1 VKGGVCGVKKKALSK
16 AVKEQNKRV
25 ADTWAAVQDAVTAVY
40 GCLVPQGEITVQV
53 VLSWAKEEML
63 GVLKRSGKIISWA
76 QDKEYEDGNN
86 RRYIVTL
93 DTAKI

>member
-1 VKGGVCGVKKKALSK
+1 MKRKAISK
-16 AVKEQNKRV
+16 AVREQNKRV
-25 ADTWAAVQDAVTAVY
+25 SATWGAVIEAVTAAY
-40 GCLVPQGEITVQV
+40 GCLVPQGEVTVQV

-63 GVLKRSGKIISWA
+63 GVLKRSGKIIRWA
-76 QDKEYEDGNN
+76 QDKDYEDGNN

>member
-1 VKGGVCGVKKKALSK
+1 MKRKALSK
-16 AVKEQNKRV
+16 AIKEQNKRV
-25 ADTWAAVQDAVTAVY
+25 ADTWSAVTEAVTAAY

-76 QDKEYEDGNN
+76 QDKTYEDGNN

>member
-1 VKGGVCGVKKKALSK
+1 MKRKALSK
-16 AVKEQNKRV
+16 AIKEQNKRV
-25 ADTWAAVQDAVTAVY
+25 SATWGAVIEAVTAMY

-63 GVLKRSGKIISWA
+63 GVLKRSGKILAWK
-76 QDKEYEDGNN
+76 QDKDYEDGNN

>member
-1 VKGGVCGVKKKALSK
+1 MKKKTISK
-16 AVKEQNKRV
+16 AVREQNKRTEGV
-25 ADTWAAVQDAVTAVY
+25 WKTIMDAVTATH
-40 GCLVPQGEITVQV
+40 GCLLPQGEITVQV

>member
-1 VKGGVCGVKKKALSK
+1 MKRKVISK
-16 AVKEQNKRV
+16 AVREQNKRV
-25 ADTWAAVQDAVTAVY
+25 SATWATVVEAVTAMY

-76 QDKEYEDGNN
+76 QDKNYEDGNN

>member
-1 VKGGVCGVKKKALSK
+1 MKKKAITK
-16 AVKEQNKRV
+16 AVREQNKRV
-25 ADTWAAVQDAVTAVY
+25 ADTWGAVVEAVTAVY

-76 QDKEYEDGNN
+76 QDKTYEDGNN

-93 DTAKI
+93 DAAKI

>member
-1 VKGGVCGVKKKALSK
+1 MKRKVLSK
-16 AVKEQNKRV
+16 VIKEQNKRV
-25 ADTWAAVQDAVTAVY
+25 ADTWKAVTEAVTAVH
-40 GCLVPQGEITVQV
+40 GCLVPQGEVTVQV

-76 QDKEYEDGNN
+76 QDKTYEDGNN

>member
-1 VKGGVCGVKKKALSK
+1 MKRKAISK
-16 AVKEQNKRV
+16 AVREQNKRV
-25 ADTWAAVQDAVTAVY
+25 SATWAIVVEAVTKAH

-63 GVLKRSGKIISWA
+63 GVLKRNGKITKWG
-76 QDKEYEDGNN
+76 QDKTYEDGNN

>member
-1 VKGGVCGVKKKALSK
+1 MKKKAITK
-16 AVKEQNKRV
+16 AVREQNKRV
-25 ADTWAAVQDAVTAVY
+25 SATWGAVVEAVTKAH

-86 RRYIVTL
+86 RRYFVTL
-93 DTAKI
+93 NTAKI

>member
-1 VKGGVCGVKKKALSK
+1 MKRKALSK
-16 AVKEQNKRV
+16 AIKEQNKRV
-25 ADTWAAVQDAVTAVY
+25 SATWATVIEAVTAAY

>member
-1 VKGGVCGVKKKALSK
+1 MKRKALSK
-16 AVKEQNKRV
+16 TIKEHNKRV
-25 ADTWAAVQDAVTAVY
+25 SATWATVVEAVIAAY

-76 QDKEYEDGNN
+76 QDKTYEDGNN

>member
-1 VKGGVCGVKKKALSK
+1 MKRKALSK
-16 AVKEQNKRV
+16 AIKEQNKRV
-25 ADTWAAVQDAVTAVY
+25 SATWATVTEAVTAVY

-76 QDKEYEDGNN
+76 QDKTYEDGNN

>member
-1 VKGGVCGVKKKALSK
+1 MMKRKAISK
-16 AVKEQNKRV
+16 AVREQNRRT
-25 ADTWAAVQDAVTAVY
+25 ADTWGAVQDAVTAMY
-40 GCLVPQGEITVQV
+40 GCLLPQGEITVQV

-76 QDKEYEDGNN
+76 QDKGYEEGNM

>member
-1 VKGGVCGVKKKALSK
+1 VSA
-16 AVKEQNKRV
+16 
-25 ADTWAAVQDAVTAVY
+25 TWGAVQDAVVSSY

-63 GVLKRSGKIISWA
+63 GVLKRSGKILAWK
-76 QDKEYEDGNN
+76 QDKDYEDGNN

>member
-1 VKGGVCGVKKKALSK
+1 MKRKALSK
-16 AVKEQNKRV
+16 AIKEQNKRT
-25 ADTWAAVQDAVTAVY
+25 ADTWKAVTEAVTTVH
-40 GCLVPQGEITVQV
+40 GCLVPQGEVTVQV

-76 QDKEYEDGNN
+76 QDKTYEDGNN

-93 DTAKI
+93 DAAKI

>member
-1 VKGGVCGVKKKALSK
+1 MKRKALSK
-16 AVKEQNKRV
+16 AIKEQNKRV
-25 ADTWAAVQDAVTAVY
+25 ADTWGAVTEAVTAVY
-40 GCLVPQGEITVQV
+40 GCLVLQGEITVQV

-76 QDKEYEDGNN
+76 QDKTYEEGNM

>member
-1 VKGGVCGVKKKALSK
+1 MMKRKAISK
-16 AVKEQNKRV
+16 AVREQNKRV
-25 ADTWAAVQDAVTAVY
+25 ADTWGAVTEAVTAVY

-76 QDKEYEDGNN
+76 QDKTYEEGNM

>member
-1 VKGGVCGVKKKALSK
+1 MKRKTLSK
-16 AVKEQNKRV
+16 AVKEQNKRT
-25 ADTWAAVQDAVTAVY
+25 ADTWKAVTEAVTTVH
-40 GCLVPQGEITVQV
+40 GCLVPQGEVTVQV

-76 QDKEYEDGNN
+76 QDKDYEDGNN

>member
-1 VKGGVCGVKKKALSK
+1 VLSALKRKAITK
-16 AVKEQNKRV
+16 AVREQNKRV
-25 ADTWAAVQDAVTAVY
+25 ADTWGVVTEAVTAVY

-76 QDKEYEDGNN
+76 QDKTYEDGNN

>member
-1 VKGGVCGVKKKALSK
+1 MKRKAISK
-16 AVKEQNKRV
+16 AVREQNKRV
-25 ADTWAAVQDAVTAVY
+25 SATWATVVEAVTAAY